1 MLSSAT
7 KYTIRAVLYLAT
19 YTDISNKIGVK
30 QIAEDLEIPQPFL
43 AKFLQQL
50 SRSKLVSSSKG
61 PSGGFYLSEHNQQN
75 SVWDIIKAIDGTEKF
90 DQCFMGLSTCND
102 KNPCPVHFIVGPFK
116 EKILYDFKD
125 KSIHEFTGEIKL
137 SGKYLSL
144 RDFDV

>member
-43 AKFLQQL
+43 AKLLQQL

-61 PSGGFYLSEHNQQN
+61 PSGGFYLSEHN
-75 SVWDIIKAIDGTEKF
+75 
-90 DQCFMGLSTCND
+90 
-102 KNPCPVHFIVGPFK
+102 
-116 EKILYDFKD
+116 
-125 KSIHEFTGEIKL
+125 
-137 SGKYLSL
+137 
-144 RDFDV
+144 

>member
-1 MLSSAT
+1 
-7 KYTIRAVLYLAT
+7 
-19 YTDISNKIGVK
+19 
-30 QIAEDLEIPQPFL
+30 
-43 AKFLQQL
+43 
-50 SRSKLVSSSKG
+50 VSSSKG

-90 DQCFMGLSTCND
+90 DQCFMGLSTCNY
-102 KNPCPVHFIVGPFK
+102 KKPCPVHFIVGPFK

>member
-1 MLSSAT
+1 
-7 KYTIRAVLYLAT
+7 
-19 YTDISNKIGVK
+19 
-30 QIAEDLEIPQPFL
+30 
-43 AKFLQQL
+43 
-50 SRSKLVSSSKG
+50 
-61 PSGGFYLSEHNQQN
+61 
-75 SVWDIIKAIDGTEKF
+75 
-90 DQCFMGLSTCND
+90 MGLSTCND